1 MYFPVVIF
9 GKQYL
14 SKQKSAV
21 KYGKCLSRRVNKKDV
36 KSEHNTFQKSH
47 RFSEFVFAHF
57 EESQGVR

>member
-1 MYFPVVIF
+1 MHFPVVIF
-9 GKQYL
+9 GKQYP

-36 KSEHNTFQKSH
+36 KCEHNILKSH
-47 RFSEFVFAHF
+47 RFSKFVFAHL